1 MKYAYDNRMKAPC
14 NAPIWGLAYDINNET
29 EHRNYS
35 CKPVLGEIRGRSF
48 HKYKKGTT
56 ECQLAGVSIWARQYA
71 DTYEEAV
78 ELYNI
83 RMNGSSISIES
94 IKSQKLG
101 IGQVPKITLRNLE
114 DGFRIIQTM
123 EHGNSSLVL

>member
-78 ELYNI
+78 ELYN
-83 RMNGSSISIES
+83 
-94 IKSQKLG
+94 
-101 IGQVPKITLRNLE
+101 
-114 DGFRIIQTM
+114 
-123 EHGNSSLVL
+123 SLVMARIDTLYRLIDSAQKDLIPVNTTEGDT